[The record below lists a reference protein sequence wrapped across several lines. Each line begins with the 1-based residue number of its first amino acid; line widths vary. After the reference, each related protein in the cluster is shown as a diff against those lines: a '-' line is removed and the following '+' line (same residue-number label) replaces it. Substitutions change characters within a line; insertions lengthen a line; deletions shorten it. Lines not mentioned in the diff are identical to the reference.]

1 MNIGNKI
8 KALRLKSS
16 TTQEALADALGV
28 SSQSI
33 SKWENNVCAP
43 DISLLPSISEF
54 FGVTIDELFD
64 LSVEQKLH
72 RIENMLDYES
82 ELTDEVFNNT
92 KEFLLDIKDD
102 YDESHPSRMDGRIY
116 TFLAHLYHHRMLSDS
131 RYVSQYARKA
141 MNLHPNA
148 KEDQWLLQKS
158 EGAVV
163 WDWNARQ
170 HNSTIEF
177 FKELVEKYPEI
188 GRNYLFLM
196 DNLIVDHRTKEAANY
211 LASYSKLPDHNAV
224 LVPIYE
230 AYIAFAEYR
239 VEDAWKIVSHIEEKF
254 HDSYDA
260 MFEVAGIYASNAKYD
275 EALEKYHKA
284 EEIYVTNHKEH
295 ICMDHL
301 QAQARIYEI
310 LGKFEDAIKYV
321 ELQIKYLEEE
331 WNITEGADVDALFEE
346 KRRLIDKVKT
356 NF

>member
-82 ELTDEVFNNT
+82 ELTGEVFNNT

-102 YDESHPSRMDGRIY
+102 YDESHP
-116 TFLAHLYHHRMLSDS
+116 
-131 RYVSQYARKA
+131 
-141 MNLHPNA
+141 
-148 KEDQWLLQKS
+148 
-158 EGAVV
+158 
-163 WDWNARQ
+163 
-170 HNSTIEF
+170 
-177 FKELVEKYPEI
+177 KYPEI

-310 LGKFEDAIKYV
+310 LGKFEDAIKWIGRAHV
-321 ELQIKYLEEE
+321 
-331 WNITEGADVDALFEE
+331 
-346 KRRLIDKVKT
+346 
-356 NF
+356 